1 MHDTCSV
8 NGVNELDF
16 LIQTG
21 ETKVSEGFSTKKAVK
36 RSKTYSFSAPQCG
49 RLSAKNDIYFGTF
62 LHRFDRIAEILASS
76 RQDSKDNN
84 LKSSKCSPRKLM
96 SLIC

>member
-36 RSKTYSFSAPQCG
+36 RSNIYSFSAPSG

-62 LHRFDRIAEILASS
+62 LHRVDRIAEILASS

-84 LKSSKCSPRKLM
+84 LKSFKCSPRKLM

>member
-1 MHDTCSV
+1 MHDACSV

-36 RSKTYSFSAPQCG
+36 RSNIYSFSAPQWPPI
-49 RLSAKNDIYFGTF
+49 S
-62 LHRFDRIAEILASS
+62 
-76 RQDSKDNN
+76 
-84 LKSSKCSPRKLM
+84 
-96 SLIC
+96 